1 MKDRNNQEEIDI
13 VPTDFEK
20 IIESELSQFN
30 IKSCFGDLFNHI
42 HKVSEC
48 VKNEKSPIMESIRKY
63 QKYCDDLNEVSERI
77 KTIKA
82 DEITANRQ
90 YDVFV
95 RQFSDVV
102 ENSGFGEKQFYAI
115 PLVEEC
121 NDDSEWNN
129 LWCKTIK
136 EAVEEKNRA
145 NIRLYLSRNLFNSPF
160 TLPQGMYFY
169 KLNEEKIKGVGDS
182 ITKSA
187 RELASNMVLM
197 FKLLKETSDKIRNAL
212 VETIDYENELIS
224 DTIIIPKDL
233 EKDEEIA
240 LALVNCE
247 TIGEHELREYESLI
261 RKYASDNSEIKR
273 FIDVGSNSNQK
284 ELNDK
289 IKDVYQKL
297 LKKQEDLKVLDKL
310 VYNKSISGLYKL
322 YDIVTKNHNDFVEKK
337 LNLDGTNT
345 NDLDYCN
352 IIIDMTSKLLEAI
365 ETYFYESFCIK
376 PLEIIVGS
384 DYNKIDVDWFE
395 VLAPE
400 DAPNEELKERV
411 ASIVEPGFAK
421 CDNNGSLDHVVKL
434 AKITVYNNTVRDL
447 VSVIPDTIHE
457 DNKDEQ
463 AS

>member
-1 MKDRNNQEEIDI
+1 MKDRKNQEEMDI

-48 VKNEKSPIMESIRKY
+48 VKNENSPIMKSIREY
-63 QKYCDDLNEVSERI
+63 QKYSGDLNEVSERI
-77 KTIKA
+77 KIIKA
-82 DEITANRQ
+82 DEITANRR
-90 YDVFV
+90 YDAFV
-95 RQFSDVV
+95 RQFSDIV

-121 NDDSEWNN
+121 NDDSIWDN
-129 LWCKTIK
+129 LWCNTIK
-136 EAVEEKNRA
+136 EALDENNRA

-169 KLNEEKIKGVGDS
+169 KLNEEKIKGVSDG

-197 FKLLKETSDKIRNAL
+197 FRLLKETSDKIRNAL
-212 VETIDYENELIS
+212 VETIDYDNELIS

-233 EKDEEIA
+233 EKDEETA

-247 TIGEHELREYESLI
+247 TIGEHELREFESLI
-261 RKYASDNSEIKR
+261 RRYASENSEIKR
-273 FIDVGSNSNQK
+273 FINVGSNSNQK

-289 IKDVYQKL
+289 IKEVYQKL
-297 LKKQEDLKVLDKL
+297 LKKQEDLKALDKL

-337 LNLDGTNT
+337 LNLDGINT
-345 NDLDYCN
+345 NDFDYCDN
-352 IIIDMTSKLLEAI
+352 IIEMTSKILKAV
-365 ETYFYESFCIK
+365 ETYLYESFCIK

-384 DYNKIDVDWFE
+384 DYNKLDVDWFE

-421 CDNNGSLDHVVKL
+421 YDDKGCIDHIVKP
-434 AKITVYNNTVRDL
+434 AKITVYNNTVRNL
-447 VSVIPDTIHE
+447 AAVFPDTIDE

-463 AS
+463 AG